1 MFMITETRVSEIV
14 CSYLKET
21 DKFPVTI
28 SVKPG
33 NKISV
38 FIDGDTGIT
47 IDDCKALSRHIES
60 QFDRDSEDFE
70 LNVSSSGLDMPFRL
84 LRQYHK
90 NLGRQIEILLTNGT
104 KIKGILQKANEQEI
118 EIEQIVSKKFKKDD
132 NDKIQRVP
140 LSQIKET
147 RCVISF
153 K

>member
-1 MFMITETRVSEIV
+1 MITETRVSEIV
-14 CSYLKET
+14 CNCLKET

-60 QFDRDSEDFE
+60 QFDRDLEDFE
-70 LNVSSSGLDMPFRL
+70 LSVSSSGLDMPFRL
-84 LRQYHK
+84 LRQYQK
-90 NLGRQIEILLTNGT
+90 NRGRQIEIVLMDGT
-104 KIKGILQKANEQEI
+104 KLQGILQKADEHEI
-118 EIEQIVSKKFKKDD
+118 EIEQIINKKSKKDD

-147 RCVISF
+147 RCMISF